1 MVRFLQNICSGDTWL
16 FTRFDCYGINK
27 RADLHTTIFHIR
39 EIIMENI
46 RIQDDLYTYVNQ
58 AKLDELVIPEDMPVA
73 GGFASLST
81 DVEKLMIN
89 EFNTMCADASYPNEY
104 MANACALYMMA
115 KDVKRKKK
123 HGIKPALK
131 NLAALKKITTLRGY
145 NLHAKELLFKGIA
158 LPISIA
164 VEPNMKD
171 TTHHCV
177 MVTGPN
183 VILPDASYYK
193 EGREQQ
199 RDQLLNLWTGFA
211 KQVLAIA
218 GHSEEEC
225 EALLKDTLAFDA
237 LVAKYVKSREEWAE
251 YVKMYNPMKTGRVAG
266 MVKPLN
272 LKKLLTDLFGFV
284 PEEIIVAEPRFFKNF
299 KEVFNAET
307 FDAYKNWAYVVTLM
321 GSCSLLSEELRDL
334 GGAFHRALS
343 GIAANSVP
351 EKFAYQLASAMYSE
365 PVGLYYGEKYFGEE
379 AKKDITEIVK
389 QIVATYQKRIA
400 TNEILEQATKEKAI
414 LKLNKMGLKLAYP
427 DRVEEIYNK
436 LVFDKSKSLF
446 DAVSALKR
454 IRLEDNFSK
463 LGKEVDRS
471 HWAMPGHMVNACYDP
486 FVNDITF
493 PAAILQ
499 PPFYSINQTRSE
511 NLGGI
516 GAVIGHEIS
525 HAFDSNGA
533 KCDELGNLN
542 NWWTKADEKKFNK
555 KVNAMIKQFDG
566 IELPW
571 GVCNGK
577 FTVSENIAD
586 NGGMAVTL
594 DIMSNSENVSFEEYF
609 SNWARVWCQKAKP
622 EYQALLLQVDVH
634 GPSYLRANMPP
645 RNFPEWYAA
654 FNVKKTDKM
663 YLAPSKRVIIW

>member
-1 MVRFLQNICSGDTWL
+1 
-16 FTRFDCYGINK
+16 
-27 RADLHTTIFHIR
+27 
-39 EIIMENI
+39 METI
-46 RIQDDLYTYVNQ
+46 RIQDDLYTFVNQ
-58 AKLDELVIPEDMPVA
+58 KTLENLVIPYDMPVA
-73 GGFASLST
+73 GGFAALGT
-81 DVEKLMIN
+81 DVEKLMIG
-89 EFNTMCADASYPNEY
+89 EFNTMCGSGAYPNDY
-104 MANACALYMMA
+104 MARACTLFKLA

-131 NLAALKKITTLRGY
+131 NLAILKKVSTLRSF
-145 NLHAKELLFKGIA
+145 NLRAKELALRGIA
-158 LPISIA
+158 TPMSIM
-164 VEPNMKD
+164 VEANMKD

-177 MVTGPN
+177 MIQGPS

-193 EGREQQ
+193 NDQQ
-199 RDQLLNLWTGFA
+199 RDQLLGLWSNFA

-225 EALLKDTLAFDA
+225 DALLKDTLAFDA
-237 LVAKYVKSREEWAE
+237 LVAKFVKSQEEWSE

-272 LKKLLTDLFGFV
+272 LKKVLKDIFGFV
-284 PEEIIVAEPRFFKNF
+284 PEEIIVTEPRFFKNF
-299 KEVFNAET
+299 KEVFNQDT
-307 FDAYKNWAYVVTLM
+307 FEIYKNWAYVTTLM

-334 GGAFHRALS
+334 GGAFMRTLS
-343 GIAANSVP
+343 GIAAVSSP
-351 EKFAYQLASAMYSE
+351 EKFAYQLASGLYSE
-365 PVGLYYGEKYFGEE
+365 PVGLYYGEKYFGKE
-379 AKKDITEIVK
+379 AKADITEIVK
-389 QIVATYQKRIA
+389 QIVATYQKRIE
-400 TNEILEQATKEKAI
+400 TNDILEPATKEKAI
-414 LKLNKMGLKLAYP
+414 LKLSKMGLKLGYP
-427 DRVEEIYNK
+427 DRVEEIYDK
-436 LVFDKSKSLF
+436 LVFDPSKSLY
-446 DAVSALKR
+446 DVVTSLRR
-454 IRLEDNFSK
+454 IRIEENFAK
-463 LGKEVDRS
+463 LGQEVDRT

-499 PPFYSINQTRSE
+499 APFYSIHQTRSE

-542 NWWTKADEKKFNK
+542 NWWTKADERKFNK

-571 GVCNGK
+571 GTVNGK

-594 DIMSNSENVSFEEYF
+594 DIMSNSEGVSFEEYF
-609 SNWARVWCQKAKP
+609 TNWARVWCQKAKP

-634 GPSYLRANMPP
+634 GPCILRANMPP
-645 RNFPEWYAA
+645 RNFPEWYAT
-654 FNVKKTDKM
+654 FNVTKKDTM
-663 YLAPSKRVIIW
+663 YIAPSKRIVIW

>member
-1 MVRFLQNICSGDTWL
+1 
-16 FTRFDCYGINK
+16 
-27 RADLHTTIFHIR
+27 
-39 EIIMENI
+39 MENI
-46 RIQDDLYTYVNQ
+46 RIQDDLYTHVNQ
-58 AKLDELVIPEDMPVA
+58 NTLNELVIPEDMPFA
-73 GGFASLST
+73 GGFATLLT
-81 DVEKLMIN
+81 DVEKLMIG
-89 EFNTMCADASYPNEY
+89 EFNTMCEGKSYPNEHL
-104 MANACALYMMA
+104 ARACTLYTLA

-131 NLAALKKITTLRGY
+131 NLSILKKLGTVRSFNLRT
-145 NLHAKELLFKGIA
+145 KELMMKGID
-158 LPISIA
+158 LPINLM

-177 MVTGPN
+177 MIQGPS
-183 VILPDASYYK
+183 VILPDVSYYK
-193 EGREQQ
+193 NEQQ
-199 RDQLLNLWTGFA
+199 RDAMLGMWSNYT

-218 GHSEEEC
+218 GHSEDEIES
-225 EALLKDTLAFDA
+225 LLKDTLAFDA
-237 LVAKYVKSREEWAE
+237 LIAKHVKSQEEWSE

-284 PEEIIVAEPRFFKNF
+284 PEEIIVTEPRFFKNF
-299 KEVFNAET
+299 KEVFNQDT
-307 FDAYKNWAYVVTLM
+307 FALYKSWAYVTTLM

-334 GGAFHRALS
+334 GSAFRRALS
-343 GIAANSVP
+343 GIAANSSA
-351 EKFAYQLASAMYSE
+351 EKFAYQLASSQYSE

-379 AKKDITEIVK
+379 AKKDITEIVR
-389 QIVATYQKRIA
+389 QIVATYQKRIES
-400 TNEILEQATKEKAI
+400 NDILEPATKEKAI
-414 LKLNKMGLKLAYP
+414 LKLSKMGLKLGYP
-427 DRVEEIYNK
+427 DRVEDIYNK
-436 LVFDKSKSLF
+436 LVFDETKSLF
-446 DAVSALKR
+446 DIVSTLRR
-454 IRLEDNFSK
+454 IRMEENFAK
-463 LGKEVDRS
+463 LNQEVDRTR
-471 HWAMPGHMVNACYDP
+471 WAMPAHMVNACYDP

-499 PPFYSINQTRSE
+499 PPFYSIHQTRSE

-542 NWWTKADEKKFNK
+542 NWWTKADERKFNK

-566 IELPW
+566 IQLPW

-594 DIMSNSENVSFEEYF
+594 DIMSHSENVSFEEYF
-609 SNWARVWCQKAKP
+609 TNWAKVWCQKAKP

-634 GPSYLRANMPP
+634 GPAYLRANMPP
-645 RNFPEWYAA
+645 RNFPEWYATY
-654 FNVKKTDKM
+654 NVKKTDGM
-663 YLAPSKRVIIW
+663 YLAPSKRVVIW

>member
-1 MVRFLQNICSGDTWL
+1 
-16 FTRFDCYGINK
+16 
-27 RADLHTTIFHIR
+27 
-39 EIIMENI
+39 MEKI

-58 AKLDELVIPEDMPVA
+58 AKLEELVIPDDMPVA
-73 GGFASLST
+73 GGFAALGL
-81 DVEKLMIN
+81 DVEKLMIG
-89 EFNTMCADASYPNEY
+89 EFNTMCKENSYPNEHLER
-104 MANACALYMMA
+104 ACKLYMLA

-131 NLAALKKITTLRGY
+131 NLAILKKLGTLRGY
-145 NLHAKELLFKGIA
+145 NLHLKELLFKGIE
-158 LPISIA
+158 LPLNIM

-177 MVTGPN
+177 MVQGPS

-193 EGREQQ
+193 NEQQ
-199 RDQLLNLWTGFA
+199 RDAMLGMWSGFA
-211 KQVLAIA
+211 KQVLTIA
-218 GHSEEEC
+218 GHSEEAC
-225 EALLKDTLAFDA
+225 DALLKDTLAFDA
-237 LVAKYVKSREEWAE
+237 LVAKYVKSQEEWSE
-251 YVKMYNPMKTGRVAG
+251 YTKMYTPMKTGRLAG

-272 LKKLLTDLFGFV
+272 LKKLLSDLFGYV
-284 PEEIIVAEPRFFKNF
+284 PEEIIVAEPRYFKNF
-299 KEVFNAET
+299 KEVFNADTLEM
-307 FDAYKNWAYVVTLM
+307 YKNWAYVLTLM

-334 GGAFHRALS
+334 GGAFFRALS
-343 GIAANSVP
+343 GTAAASSA
-351 EKFAYQLASAMYSE
+351 EKFAYQLSSGLYSE

-379 AKKDITEIVK
+379 AKKDITEIVR

-400 TNEILEQATKEKAI
+400 ENDILTQATKEKAI
-414 LKLNKMGLKLAYP
+414 LKLSKMGLKLAYP
-427 DRVEEIYNK
+427 DRVEEIYSK
-436 LVFDKSKSLF
+436 LIFDESKSLF
-446 DAVSALKR
+446 EIVSALRK
-454 IRLEDNFSK
+454 IRMEENFAK
-463 LGKEVDRS
+463 LGKEVDRT

-499 PPFYSINQTRSE
+499 APFYSINQTRSE

-542 NWWTKADEKKFNK
+542 NWWTKADERKFNK
-555 KVNAMIKQFDG
+555 KVKAMVEQFDG

-594 DIMSNSENVSFEEYF
+594 DIMSHSEGVSFEEYF
-609 SNWARVWCQKAKP
+609 ANWARVWCQKAKP

-634 GPSYLRANMPP
+634 GPCYLRANMPP
-645 RNFPEWYAA
+645 RNFPEWYTT
-654 FNVKKTDKM
+654 FKVKKTDGM
-663 YLAPSKRVIIW
+663 YLAPSKRVVIW

>member
-1 MVRFLQNICSGDTWL
+1 
-16 FTRFDCYGINK
+16 
-27 RADLHTTIFHIR
+27 
-39 EIIMENI
+39 MEKV

-73 GGFASLST
+73 GGFATLST
-81 DVEKLMIN
+81 DVEKLMIG
-89 EFNTMCADASYPNEY
+89 EFNTMCETAAYPNAY
-104 MANACALYMMA
+104 MARACALYTLA

-131 NLAALKKITTLRGY
+131 KLAILKKTATLRGF
-145 NLHAKELLFKGIA
+145 NLHARELLLNGIA
-158 LPISIA
+158 MPINIA
-164 VEPNMKD
+164 VDANMKD

-177 MVTGPN
+177 MIQGPD

-193 EGREQQ
+193 NEQQ
-199 RDQLLNLWTGFA
+199 RDQLLNLWSGFA
-211 KQVLAIA
+211 KQVLVIA
-218 GHSEEEC
+218 GHSAEEIEL
-225 EALLKDTLAFDA
+225 LLKDTLAFDA
-237 LVAKYVKSREEWAE
+237 RIAKFVKSQEEWSE
-251 YVKMYNPMKTGRVAG
+251 YTKMYNPMKTGRVAG

-272 LKKLLTDLFGFV
+272 LKKLLADLFGFV
-284 PEEIIVAEPRFFKNF
+284 PEEMIVTEPRFFKNF
-299 KEVFNAET
+299 KEVFNADSFT
-307 FDAYKNWAYVVTLM
+307 AYKNWAYVTTLM
-321 GSCSLLSEELRDL
+321 GNCGLLSEELRDL
-334 GGAFHRALS
+334 GGAFRRAIS
-343 GIAANSVP
+343 GIAAMPSA
-351 EKFAYQLASAMYSE
+351 EKFAYQLASSMYSE

-379 AKKDITEIVK
+379 AKKDITEIVQ
-389 QIVATYQKRIA
+389 QIVATYQKRIE
-400 TNEILEQATKEKAI
+400 TNDILEPATKEKAI
-414 LKLNKMGLKLAYP
+414 LKLSKMGLKLGYP
-427 DRVEEIYNK
+427 DRVEDIYNK
-436 LVFDKSKSLF
+436 LVFDESKSLF
-446 DAVSALKR
+446 DIVTALKR
-454 IRLEDNFSK
+454 IRMEDNFSK
-463 LGKEVDRS
+463 LNKEVDRT

-499 PPFYSINQTRSE
+499 PPFYSIRQTRSE

-542 NWWTKADEKKFNK
+542 NWWTKADERKFNK

-566 IELPW
+566 IQLPW
-571 GVCNGK
+571 GICNGK

-594 DIMSNSENVSFEEYF
+594 DIMSRTEGVSFEEYF

-634 GPSYLRANMPP
+634 GPAYLRANMPP
-645 RNFPEWYAA
+645 RNFPEWYTA
-654 FNVKKTDKM
+654 FSVKKTDGM
-663 YLAPSKRVIIW
+663 YLAPSKRVVIW

>member
-1 MVRFLQNICSGDTWL
+1 MSNV
-16 FTRFDCYGINK
+16 
-27 RADLHTTIFHIR
+27 
-39 EIIMENI
+39 

-58 AKLDELVIPEDMPVA
+58 AKIDELVIPDDMPVA
-73 GGFASLST
+73 GGFSALNT
-81 DVEKLMIN
+81 DVEKLMIE
-89 EFNTMCADASYPNEY
+89 EFNTMCKNSSYPNEY
-104 MANACALYMMA
+104 LERACTLFKLA

-131 NLAALKKITTLRGY
+131 KLAVIKKLSTMRGF
-145 NLHAKELLFKGIA
+145 NLHAKELILNGIA
-158 LPISIA
+158 MPLNIQ

-177 MVTGPN
+177 MVSGPS

-193 EGREQQ
+193 EGREEQ
-199 RDQLLNLWTGFA
+199 RDMLLNMWSGFT
-211 KQVLAIA
+211 KQVLLIA

-225 EALLKDTLAFDA
+225 DLLIRETLKFDA
-237 LVAKYVKSREEWAE
+237 LLAKFVKTSEEWSE
-251 YVKMYNPMKTGRVAG
+251 YVKMYNPIKTGRLHG

-272 LKKLLTDLFGFV
+272 LKKLLSDIFGTI

-299 KEVFNAET
+299 KEIFNADNFET
-307 FDAYKNWAYVVTLM
+307 YKKWAYVITLM
-321 GSCSLLSEELRDL
+321 GSCNLLSEELRDL
-334 GGAFHRALS
+334 GGAFRRALS
-343 GIAANSVP
+343 GIAASSSA
-351 EKFAYQLASAMYSE
+351 EKFAYQLSSSLYSE

-389 QIVATYQKRIA
+389 QIVATYQKRIL
-400 TNEILEQATKEKAI
+400 NNDILEDATKEKAI
-414 LKLNKMGLKLAYP
+414 LKLSKMGLKLAYP

-436 LVFDKSKSLF
+436 LVFDEKKSLF
-446 DAVSALKR
+446 DIVSTIEK
-454 IRLEDNFSK
+454 IRMEENFKK
-463 LGKEVDRS
+463 LNKEVDRT

-499 PPFYSINQTRSE
+499 APFYSINQTRSE

-533 KCDELGNLN
+533 KCDEMGNLN

-555 KVNAMIKQFDG
+555 KVNAMVKQFDG

-571 GVCNGK
+571 GTVNGK

-594 DIMSNSENVSFEEYF
+594 DIMSGMEGASFEEYF

-634 GPSYLRANMPP
+634 GPCYLRANMPP
-645 RNFPEWYAA
+645 RNFPEWYNS
-654 FNVKKTDKM
+654 FGVKKTDKM
-663 YLAPSKRVIIW
+663 YLAPSKRIIIW

>member
-1 MVRFLQNICSGDTWL
+1 
-16 FTRFDCYGINK
+16 
-27 RADLHTTIFHIR
+27 
-39 EIIMENI
+39 MEKV

-58 AKLDELVIPEDMPVA
+58 AKLEELVIPDDMPVA
-73 GGFASLST
+73 GGFAALST
-81 DVEKLMIN
+81 DVEKLMIG
-89 EFNTMCADASYPNEY
+89 EFNDMCKAETYPNDHL
-104 MANACALYMMA
+104 ARACTLFMLA

-131 NLAALKKITTLRGY
+131 HLAILKKLGTMRSF
-145 NLHAKELLFKGIA
+145 NLHTKELILKDIA
-158 LPISIA
+158 MPISIA

-177 MVTGPN
+177 MIQGPS
-183 VILPDASYYK
+183 VILPDASYYA
-193 EGREQQ
+193 EGKEQQ
-199 RDQLLNLWTGFA
+199 RDMLLNLWSGSA
-211 KQVLAIA
+211 RQVLAIA
-218 GHSEEEC
+218 GHSEEEID
-225 EALLKDTLAFDA
+225 LLIRDTLAFDA
-237 LVAKYVKSREEWAE
+237 LVAKYVKTSEEWSE

-272 LKKLLTDLFGFV
+272 LKKLLSDLFGFV
-284 PEEIIVAEPRFFKNF
+284 PAEIIVAEPRYFKNF
-299 KEVFNAET
+299 KKVFNQDNFEM
-307 FDAYKNWAYVVTLM
+307 YKNWAYVLTLM

-334 GGAFHRALS
+334 GGAFRRALS
-343 GIAANSVP
+343 GIAAVSSP
-351 EKFAYQLASAMYSE
+351 EKFAYQLSSSMYSE
-365 PVGLYYGEKYFGEE
+365 PVGLYYGEKYFGEA
-379 AKKDITEIVK
+379 AKKDITEIVQ
-389 QIVATYQKRIA
+389 QIVATYQKRIES
-400 TNEILEQATKEKAI
+400 NDILEPATKEKAI
-414 LKLNKMGLKLAYP
+414 LKLSKMGLKLGYP
-427 DRVEEIYNK
+427 DRVEALYDK
-436 LVFDKSKSLF
+436 LVFDPSKSLF
-446 DAVSALKR
+446 DIVTSLRK
-454 IRLEDNFSK
+454 IRMEENFAK
-463 LGKEVDRS
+463 LGEEVDRT

-499 PPFYSINQTRSE
+499 APFYSIQQTRSE

-542 NWWTKADEKKFNK
+542 NWWTKADERKFNK
-555 KVNAMIKQFDG
+555 KVKAMIAQFDG

-571 GVCNGK
+571 GTVNGK

-594 DIMSNSENVSFEEYF
+594 DIMSQTEGVSFEEYF
-609 SNWARVWCQKAKP
+609 TNWARVWCQKAKP

-634 GPSYLRANMPP
+634 GPCYLRANMPP

-654 FNVKKTDKM
+654 FKVKKSDGM
-663 YLAPSKRVIIW
+663 YLAPSKRVVIW

>member
-1 MVRFLQNICSGDTWL
+1 MDKV
-16 FTRFDCYGINK
+16 
-27 RADLHTTIFHIR
+27 
-39 EIIMENI
+39 

-58 AKLDELVIPEDMPVA
+58 AKLEELVIPDDMPTA
-73 GGFASLST
+73 GGFSTIST
-81 DVEKLMIN
+81 DVEKLMIG
-89 EFNTMCADASYPNEY
+89 EFNAMCQNASYPNEY
-104 MANACALYMMA
+104 LARACTLYTIA

-131 NLAALKKITTLRGY
+131 NLSILRKLGTMRGY
-145 NLHAKELLFKGIA
+145 NLHSKELILKGIEMPLNIDVDA
-158 LPISIA
+158 
-164 VEPNMKD
+164 NMKD

-177 MVTGPN
+177 MIQGPST
-183 VILPDASYYK
+183 ILPDVSYYQN
-193 EGREQQ
+193 EQQ
-199 RDQLLNLWTGFA
+199 RDALLNMWSGFT

-218 GHSEEEC
+218 GHSDEEID
-225 EALLKDTLAFDA
+225 AMIKDTLAFDA
-237 LVAKYVKSREEWAE
+237 LVAKYVKSSEEWSE
-251 YVKMYNPMKTGRVAG
+251 YTKMYNPMETSRVAG

-284 PEEIIVAEPRFFKNF
+284 PEEIIVAEPRYFKNF
-299 KEVFNAET
+299 KEIFNANT
-307 FDAYKNWAYVVTLM
+307 FEMYKNWAYVLTLM
-321 GSCSLLSEELRDL
+321 ASCSLLSEELRDL
-334 GGAFHRALS
+334 GGGFRRALS
-343 GIAANSVP
+343 GIAASSSA
-351 EKFAYQLASAMYSE
+351 EKFAYQLASSMYSE

-389 QIVATYQKRIA
+389 QIIATYQKRIA
-400 TNEILEQATKEKAI
+400 ANDILEQTTKDKAI
-414 LKLNKMGLKLAYP
+414 LKLSKMGLKLAYP
-427 DRVEEIYNK
+427 DRVEVLYDK
-436 LVFDKSKSLF
+436 LVFDETKSLF
-446 DAVSALKR
+446 DVVTSLRK
-454 IRLEDNFSK
+454 IRMEESFAK
-463 LGKEVDRS
+463 LNKEVDRT
-471 HWAMPGHMVNACYDP
+471 HWAMPGHMVNACYNP

-499 PPFYSINQTRSE
+499 PPFYSIHQTRSE

-542 NWWTKADEKKFNK
+542 NWWTKSDEQKFKK

-571 GVCNGK
+571 GTVNGK
-577 FTVSENIAD
+577 LTVSENIAD

-594 DIMSNSENVSFEEYF
+594 DIMSQTDGASFEEYF
-609 SNWARVWCQKAKP
+609 TNWARVWCQKAKP

-634 GPSYLRANMPP
+634 GPTYLRANMPP

-654 FNVKKTDKM
+654 FNVKKTDGM
-663 YLAPSKRVIIW
+663 YIAPSKRVIIW

>member
-1 MVRFLQNICSGDTWL
+1 
-16 FTRFDCYGINK
+16 
-27 RADLHTTIFHIR
+27 
-39 EIIMENI
+39 MEKI

-58 AKLDELVIPEDMPVA
+58 AKLEELVIPDDMPVA
-73 GGFASLST
+73 GGFAALGL
-81 DVEKLMIN
+81 DVEKLMIG
-89 EFNTMCADASYPNEY
+89 EFNTMCKEKAYPNAYLER
-104 MANACALYMMA
+104 ACKLYMLA

-131 NLAALKKITTLRGY
+131 NLAILKKLGTLRGY
-145 NLHAKELLFKGIA
+145 NLHLKELLFKGIE
-158 LPISIA
+158 LPLNIM

-177 MVTGPN
+177 MVQGPS
-183 VILPDASYYK
+183 VILPDASYYA
-193 EGREQQ
+193 EGKEQQ
-199 RDQLLNLWTGFA
+199 KEMLLNLWCGFA
-211 KQVLAIA
+211 RQVLAIA
-218 GHSEEEC
+218 GHDEAEC
-225 EALLKDTLAFDA
+225 DALIKDTLAFDA
-237 LVAKYVKSREEWAE
+237 LVAKFVKSQEEWSE
-251 YVKMYNPMKTGRVAG
+251 YTKMYNPMRTGRLAS

-272 LKKLLTDLFGFV
+272 LKKLLSDLFGYV
-284 PEEIIVAEPRFFKNF
+284 PEEIIVAEPRYFKNF
-299 KEVFNAET
+299 KEVFNPDT
-307 FDAYKNWAYVVTLM
+307 FEMYKNWAYVVTLM

-334 GGAFHRALS
+334 GGGFRRALS
-343 GIAANSVP
+343 GIAANSSA
-351 EKFAYQLASAMYSE
+351 EKFAYQLSSGMYSE

-400 TNEILEQATKEKAI
+400 ENDILTQATKEKAI
-414 LKLNKMGLKLAYP
+414 LKLSKMGLKLAYP
-427 DRVEEIYNK
+427 DRVEEIYSK
-436 LVFDKSKSLF
+436 LVFDESKSLF
-446 DAVSALKR
+446 EIVSALRK
-454 IRLEDNFSK
+454 IRMEENFAK
-463 LGKEVDRS
+463 LDKEVDRT

-499 PPFYSINQTRSE
+499 APFYSIHQTRSE

-542 NWWTKADEKKFNK
+542 NWWTKADERKFNK
-555 KVNAMIKQFDG
+555 KVKAMVKQFDG

-594 DIMSNSENVSFEEYF
+594 DIMSHSEGVSFEEYF
-609 SNWARVWCQKAKP
+609 ANWARVWCQKAKP

-634 GPSYLRANMPP
+634 GPCYLRANMPP
-645 RNFPEWYAA
+645 RNFSEWYTT
-654 FNVKKTDKM
+654 FKVKKTDGM
-663 YLAPSKRVIIW
+663 YLAPSKRVVIW

>member
-1 MVRFLQNICSGDTWL
+1 
-16 FTRFDCYGINK
+16 
-27 RADLHTTIFHIR
+27 
-39 EIIMENI
+39 MEKI

-58 AKLDELVIPEDMPVA
+58 AKLDELVIPDDMPVA
-73 GGFASLST
+73 GGFASLGT
-81 DVEKLMIN
+81 DVEKLMIG
-89 EFNTMCADASYPNEY
+89 EISAMCKDASYPNEHL
-104 MANACALYMMA
+104 ARACTLFQLA

-131 NLAALKKITTLRGY
+131 HLAILKKLGTMRSF
-145 NLHAKELLFKGIA
+145 NLQAKELLLRGIA
-158 LPISIA
+158 LPIDIA

-171 TTHHCV
+171 TNHHCV
-177 MVTGPN
+177 MIQGPS
-183 VILPDASYYK
+183 VILPDTTYYAEDRQEQK
-193 EGREQQ
+193 EK
-199 RDQLLNLWTGFA
+199 LLNMWSGFA

-218 GHSEEEC
+218 GHNEEDC
-225 EALLKDTLAFDA
+225 DRLLQDTLAFDA
-237 LVAKYVKSREEWAE
+237 LIAKYVKSHEEWSE

-266 MVKPLN
+266 MVKPMN
-272 LKKLLTDLFGFV
+272 LKKLLSDLFGFV
-284 PEEIIVAEPRFFKNF
+284 PEEIIVAEPRFFKHF
-299 KEVFNAET
+299 KEVFNQDT
-307 FDAYKNWAYVVTLM
+307 FEMYKNWAYVVTLM
-321 GSCSLLSEELRDL
+321 GSCNLLSEELRDL
-334 GGAFHRALS
+334 GGGFRRTLS
-343 GIAANSVP
+343 GIAAVSSP
-351 EKFAYQLASAMYSE
+351 EKFAYQLASGMYSE
-365 PVGLYYGEKYFGEE
+365 PMGLYYGEKYFGEE
-379 AKKDITEIVK
+379 AKKDIIDIVK

-400 TNEILEQATKEKAI
+400 TNDILEQATKDKAI
-414 LKLNKMGLKLAYP
+414 LKLSKMGIKMGYP
-427 DRVEEIYNK
+427 DRVEPLYDK
-436 LVFDKSKSLF
+436 LVFDARKSLF
-446 DAVSALKR
+446 EIVTSLRR
-454 IRLEDNFSK
+454 IRREENLSK
-463 LGKEVDRS
+463 LNQEVDRT

-499 PPFYSINQTRSE
+499 APFYSIHQTRSE

-542 NWWTKADEKKFNK
+542 NWWTKSDERKFNK

-594 DIMSNSENVSFEEYF
+594 DIMSHSEGVSFEEYF
-609 SNWARVWCQKAKP
+609 TNWARVWCQKARD
-622 EYQALLLQVDVH
+622 EYRALLLQVDVH

-654 FNVKKTDKM
+654 FNVKKSDGM

>member
-1 MVRFLQNICSGDTWL
+1 
-16 FTRFDCYGINK
+16 
-27 RADLHTTIFHIR
+27 
-39 EIIMENI
+39 MENI

-58 AKLDELVIPEDMPVA
+58 AKLDELVIPDDMPVA
-73 GGFASLST
+73 GGFSALST
-81 DVEKLMIN
+81 DVEKLMIG
-89 EFNTMCADASYPNEY
+89 EFNTMCKEASYPNEHL
-104 MANACALYMMA
+104 ARACTLYRLA

-131 NLAALKKITTLRGY
+131 NLAILKKLGTMRSFNLRT
-145 NLHAKELLFKGIA
+145 KELLLKNIA
-158 LPISIA
+158 LPLNIM
-164 VEPNMKD
+164 VEANMKD

-177 MVTGPN
+177 MIQGAS
-183 VILPDASYYK
+183 VILPDVSYYK
-193 EGREQQ
+193 NEQQ
-199 RDQLLNLWTGFA
+199 RDQLLNLWSGFA

-218 GHSEEEC
+218 GHSEEEIDS
-225 EALLKDTLAFDA
+225 LIKDTLAFDA
-237 LVAKYVKSREEWAE
+237 LIAKYAKSQEEWSE

-272 LKKLLTDLFGFV
+272 LKKLLKDIFGFV
-284 PEEIIVAEPRFFKNF
+284 PEEIIVTEPRYFKNF
-299 KEVFNAET
+299 KEIFNQET
-307 FDAYKNWAYVVTLM
+307 FEMYKGWAYVDTLM

-334 GGAFHRALS
+334 GGAFRRALS
-343 GIAANSVP
+343 GIAASSSP
-351 EKFAYQLASAMYSE
+351 EKFAYQLASSMYSE

-379 AKKDITEIVK
+379 AKKDITDIVR
-389 QIVATYQKRIA
+389 QIVATYQKRIEG
-400 TNEILEQATKEKAI
+400 NDILEPATKEKAI
-414 LKLNKMGLKLAYP
+414 LKLSKMGLKLGYP
-427 DRVEEIYNK
+427 DRVEALYDK
-436 LVFDKSKSLF
+436 LVFDESKSLF
-446 DAVSALKR
+446 DAVTTLRK
-454 IRLEDNFSK
+454 IRLENNFAKLSK
-463 LGKEVDRS
+463 EMDRT

-542 NWWTKADEKKFNK
+542 NWWTKADERKFNK
-555 KVNAMIKQFDG
+555 KVKAMIKQFDG

-571 GVCNGK
+571 GTVNGK

-594 DIMSNSENVSFEEYF
+594 DIMSNSEGVSFEEYF
-609 SNWARVWCQKAKP
+609 ANWARVWCQKAKP

-634 GPSYLRANMPP
+634 GPCYLRANMPP
-645 RNFPEWYAA
+645 RNFPEWYTA
-654 FNVKKTDKM
+654 FNVKKTDGM
-663 YLAPSKRVIIW
+663 YLAPSKRVVIW

>member
-1 MVRFLQNICSGDTWL
+1 
-16 FTRFDCYGINK
+16 
-27 RADLHTTIFHIR
+27 
-39 EIIMENI
+39 MENI

-58 AKLDELVIPEDMPVA
+58 AKLDELVIPDDMPVA
-73 GGFASLST
+73 GGFAALGT
-81 DVEKLMIN
+81 DVEKLMIG
-89 EFNTMCADASYPNEY
+89 EFNAMCKDAAYPNAYLE
-104 MANACALYMMA
+104 NACTLYMLA

-131 NLAALKKITTLRGY
+131 NLAILKKLGTMRSFNLRT
-145 NLHAKELLFKGIA
+145 KELILKGIA
-158 LPISIA
+158 MPMSIM

-177 MVTGPN
+177 MVQGPS
-183 VILPDASYYK
+183 VILPDASYYG

-199 RDQLLNLWTGFA
+199 RDMLLNLWSGFA

-218 GHSEEEC
+218 GHSEEEG

-237 LVAKYVKSREEWAE
+237 LVAKYVKSNEEWSE

-272 LKKLLTDLFGFV
+272 LKKLLADLFGFV
-284 PEEIIVAEPRFFKNF
+284 PEEIIVAEPRYFKNF
-299 KEVFNAET
+299 KEVFNQDT
-307 FDAYKNWAYVVTLM
+307 FEMYKNWAYVTTLM
-321 GSCSLLSEELRDL
+321 GSCGLLSEELRDL
-334 GGAFHRALS
+334 GGGFHRALS
-343 GIAANSVP
+343 GIAANSSA
-351 EKFAYQLASAMYSE
+351 EKFAYQLASSMYSE

-379 AKKDITEIVK
+379 AKKDITDIVK

-400 TNEILEQATKEKAI
+400 NNNFLEQATKDKAI
-414 LKLNKMGLKLAYP
+414 LKLSTMGLKLGYP
-427 DRVEEIYNK
+427 DRVEEIYDK
-436 LVFDKSKSLF
+436 LVFDKSKSLYEI
-446 DAVSALKR
+446 VSTLSR
-454 IRLEDNFSK
+454 IRMEENFAK
-463 LGKEVDRS
+463 LNKEVDRT

-542 NWWTKADEKKFNK
+542 NWWTKADERKFNK

-571 GVCNGK
+571 GTVNGK

-594 DIMSNSENVSFEEYF
+594 DIMSHSENVSFEEYF
-609 SNWARVWCQKAKP
+609 ANWARVWCQKAKP

-634 GPSYLRANMPP
+634 GPCYLRANMPP

-654 FNVKKTDKM
+654 FGVKKTDGM
-663 YLAPSKRVIIW
+663 YLAPSKRVVIW

>member
-1 MVRFLQNICSGDTWL
+1 
-16 FTRFDCYGINK
+16 
-27 RADLHTTIFHIR
+27 
-39 EIIMENI
+39 MEKI

-58 AKLDELVIPEDMPVA
+58 VKLEELVIPDDMPVA
-73 GGFASLST
+73 GGFATLDS
-81 DVEKLMIN
+81 DVEKLMIG
-89 EFNTMCADASYPNEY
+89 EFNAMCADASYPNDYLER
-104 MANACALYMMA
+104 ACKLYMLA

-131 NLAALKKITTLRGY
+131 HLAILKKLGSMRSF
-145 NLHAKELLFKGIA
+145 NLHAKELVLGDVA
-158 LPISIA
+158 MPINIA
-164 VEPNMKD
+164 VEANMKD
-171 TTHHCV
+171 TNHHCV
-177 MVTGPN
+177 MVQGPS
-183 VILPDASYYK
+183 VILPDASYYA

-199 RDQLLNLWTGFA
+199 KEQLLELWSGFA
-211 KQVLAIA
+211 KQVLGHA
-218 GHSEEEC
+218 GHSQ
-225 EALLKDTLAFDA
+225 EAIDRMIRDTLAFDA
-237 LVAKYVKSREEWAE
+237 LVAKFVKSNEEWSE
-251 YVKMYNPMKTGRVAG
+251 YVKMYNPMKTGRLAG

-272 LKKLLTDLFGFV
+272 LKKLLKDLFGEI
-284 PEEIIVAEPRFFKNF
+284 PGEIIVTEPRYFKNF
-299 KEVFNAET
+299 KKVFNQDT
-307 FDAYKNWAYVVTLM
+307 FEMYKNWAYVVTLM
-321 GSCSLLSEELRDL
+321 GNCNLLSEELRDL
-334 GGAFHRALS
+334 GGAFRRALS
-343 GIAANSVP
+343 GITAVSSA
-351 EKFAYQLASAMYSE
+351 EKFAYQLSSGMFSE

-379 AKKDITEIVK
+379 AKKDITDIVK

-400 TNEILEQATKEKAI
+400 GNDFLEQATKEKAI
-414 LKLNKMGLKLAYP
+414 LKLSMMGLKLAYP
-427 DRVEEIYNK
+427 DRVEEIYTK
-436 LVFDKSKSLF
+436 LVFDESKSLF
-446 DAVSALKR
+446 DIVSSLRR
-454 IRLEDNFSK
+454 IRTEENFAK
-463 LGKEVDRS
+463 LNKEVDRS

-499 PPFYSINQTRSE
+499 PPFYSIHQTRSE

-542 NWWTKADEKKFNK
+542 NWWTKADERKFNK
-555 KVNAMIKQFDG
+555 KVAAMVKQFDG

-609 SNWARVWCQKAKP
+609 TNWARVWCQKAKP
-622 EYQALLLQVDVH
+622 EYRALLLQVDVH
-634 GPSYLRANMPP
+634 GPACLRANIPP

-654 FNVKKTDKM
+654 FHVKKTDGM